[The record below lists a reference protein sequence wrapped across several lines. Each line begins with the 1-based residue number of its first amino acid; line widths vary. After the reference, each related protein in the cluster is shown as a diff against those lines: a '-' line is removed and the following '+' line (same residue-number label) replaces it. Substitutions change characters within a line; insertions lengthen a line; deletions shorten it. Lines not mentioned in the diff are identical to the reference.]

1 MMGFIG
7 AKEKELFLSIA
18 RILKIETIF
27 IDVDDSIRANYK
39 IINDQDGRCTEFNQA
54 GFTIPEN
61 MEKQFL
67 STFSKLIN
75 RFDFVS
81 LSGSIPPGISPTIYS
96 DLIKIARMNNVF
108 CALDTSSGALCDGI
122 KSIPHLLRIN
132 LGELEELNNRK
143 IKSTQQIINAIEEL
157 HETGI
162 ELVVISRGEMG
173 AIASDNREIWSAI
186 PPKIKSVNPIGAGDA
201 MMAGCLLQK
210 SKESDLQEIIKF
222 STAFATTS
230 IGFDNL
236 QTTNF
241 QLFDE
246 NLNKTKLIKIR

>member
-1 MMGFIG
+1 
-7 AKEKELFLSIA
+7 
-18 RILKIETIF
+18 
-27 IDVDDSIRANYK
+27 
-39 IINDQDGRCTEFNQA
+39 
-54 GFTIPEN
+54 
-61 MEKQFL
+61 
-67 STFSKLIN
+67 
-75 RFDFVS
+75 
-81 LSGSIPPGISPTIYS
+81 
-96 DLIKIARMNNVF
+96 MNNVF